1 MDVVAHSAP
10 STHILNDDHSEAAA
24 NTCASPSAVKDADVP
39 PAQELLRAC
48 QEALASALTKFDAL
62 DTYFAAGWAF
72 DAVCDMLI
80 EEVRQD
86 SDFIPPPAASR
97 RLDEVRLLVKRTV
110 GKAFGDWKKARGLQ
124 KEAKRLTPQG
134 EIPLPWASI
143 DAYPDWV
150 VNQIE
155 NYLQAGLDEKQSARR
170 VLERTLLEKP
180 LIAASIKYDGTCLGK
195 MDNGDLVGRRLLL
208 GRGST
213 TYQQTSTAKAAA
225 CDVPALRDRLAEIA
239 GVELG
244 RVCAW
249 GELMC
254 NPGFYSYRDRGL
266 HEKWVCFGVVVALRC
281 ASASDRFAE
290 ELQKHGLA
298 HSISSSREQVRLLL
312 CPALRRL
319 LLDVAGCDEVA
330 QEQAE
335 GHTHA
340 EAVAQAAAGLR
351 AGENEGLVLVFER
364 PGGQASQ
371 RKWKNSSEGGSVS
384 KRHARALRACL
395 SECRSRASDGDLD
408 PRVVDMVETMLGVA
422 EAETAP
428 AKKGRRAFTTQGR

>member
-10 STHILNDDHSEAAA
+10 STHILHNGNMDRAAK
-24 NTCASPSAVKDADVP
+24 TSASPSEVKDADAP

-48 QEALASALTKFDAL
+48 QEALASALTKFDTL
-62 DTYFAAGWAF
+62 DVYFAAGWAF

-86 SDFIPPPAASR
+86 SDVIPPPAAS
-97 RLDEVRLLVKRTV
+97 LGLHEVRLLVKRTV
-110 GKAFGDWKKARGLQ
+110 GKAFGDWKKVRGMQ

-155 NYLQAGLDEKQSARR
+155 NYLQADLNEKQSARR

-180 LIAASIKYDGTCLGK
+180 LIAASIKYDGTCFGK
-195 MDNGDLVGRRLLL
+195 MDDGDLLGRRLLL

-213 TYQQTSTAKAAA
+213 AYQQTSTATAAA
-225 CDVPALRDRLAEIA
+225 CDVSALRDRLAEVA

-244 RVCAW
+244 RVCVW

-254 NPGFYSYRDRGL
+254 NPGFYSYRERGL
-266 HEKWVCFGVVVALRC
+266 HEKWVCFGVVVALKC
-281 ASASDRFAE
+281 ASESERVAE
-290 ELQKHGLA
+290 GLRGHGLA
-298 HSISSSREQVRLLL
+298 HSISPSREQVRLLL

-319 LLDVAGCDEVA
+319 LQDVARCDEVA
-330 QEQAE
+330 QELV
-335 GHTHA
+335 GGRTHA

-384 KRHARALRACL
+384 KRHAQALRACL
-395 SECRSRASDGDLD
+395 SECQSLVSDGGLD
-408 PRVVDMVETMLGVA
+408 SRVADMVETMLSVA

-428 AKKGRRAFTTQGR
+428 AKKGRRAFMNQGS